1 MRYMS
6 QIQAEG
12 GEYASFIQLNT
23 NEKAI
28 DNFKLIIM
36 AIFLA
41 LMLIFSLCAGDI
53 WLTPAQWF
61 SPEAEL
67 FVWNLRF
74 PRVLSV
80 IGVGAALALSG
91 AVMQALFN
99 NSLADPGL
107 LGVSNGAGVAVVMAL
122 FLAGNGLHLGLLS
135 GFAICGAMAITLL
148 LILFSMKQGVNNT
161 RLLLFGM
168 AMGIGC
174 SAFMT
179 WAFYFSNNMDMRKI
193 IAWTL
198 GGFGGID
205 WSEAWLTLALIPA
218 IGWLSCQGQTINII
232 ALNELTAKQLGV
244 NVKYWRILL
253 VVFIGWLVG
262 VSVALAGMIG
272 FIGFVVPHLL
282 RLWGITNHQ
291 RLLPGCVLAGASV
304 LLASDTFARLA
315 LTSAEIPTGVVTAT
329 LGAPVF
335 IWMLLR
341 TPGGVVK

>member
-1 MRYMS
+1 MS
-6 QIQAEG
+6 QIQAE
-12 GEYASFIQLNT
+12 EVKETSFIQLNT
-23 NEKAI
+23 NKKVVENI
-28 DNFKLIIM
+28 KLISMTFI
-36 AIFLA
+36 LA
-41 LMLIFSLCAGDI
+41 LLIIFSLCAGDV
-53 WLTPAQWF
+53 WLTPDLWF

-67 FVWNLRF
+67 FIWNLRL

-107 LGVSNGAGVAVVMAL
+107 LGVSNGAGVAVVMAI
-122 FLAGNGLHLGLLS
+122 FISGNTLHLGLLS
-135 GFAICGAMAITLL
+135 GFAIGGAMVITLL
-148 LILFSMKQGVNNT
+148 LILFSLRQGINNT

-168 AMGIGC
+168 ALGIGC

-179 WAFYFSNNMDMRKI
+179 WAFYFSNNVDMRKI

-198 GGFGGID
+198 GGFGCID
-205 WSEAWLTLALIPA
+205 WNEAWLALALIPA
-218 IGWLSCQGQTINII
+218 IGWLSCQGRVVNII

-244 NVKYWRILL
+244 NIKHWRILL
-253 VVFIGWLVG
+253 VLFIGWLVG

-282 RLWGITNHQ
+282 RLWGITDHQ
-291 RLLPGCVLAGASV
+291 RLLPGCVVAGATV

-315 LTSAEIPTGVVTAT
+315 LASAEIPTGVVTAT
-329 LGAPVF
+329 FGAPAF
-335 IWMLLR
+335 IWMLFR
-341 TPGGVVK
+341 IPGGAAK